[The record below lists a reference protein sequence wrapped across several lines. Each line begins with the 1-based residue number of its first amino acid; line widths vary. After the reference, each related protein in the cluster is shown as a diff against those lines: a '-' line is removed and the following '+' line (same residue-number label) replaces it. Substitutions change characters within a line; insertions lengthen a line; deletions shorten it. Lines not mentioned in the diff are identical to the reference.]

1 MSRNLIVL
9 FGQQELRGMI
19 ADDVVFKADGVVYK
33 KDLQGV
39 QSRLGHERAKFLFSS
54 VGHGRP
60 GMTDRA

>member
-1 MSRNLIVL
+1 MSWNLIVF

-33 KDLQGV
+33 QDLKGV
-39 QSRLGHERAKFLFSS
+39 QSKLGHERAKLLFGS